1 MAWTQHFTFAGF
13 HEKENSLET
22 SIVMLENFS
31 PKGFFQTEYEE
42 FRNFSFDGRIFDN
55 YRQPPLKSFGNFFR
69 TIYRTTWNAR
79 PVYPSF
85 QVILNATSFRCTWNF
100 ERFTWRHGGHVDVS
114 KQWNGGHVGVSRK
127 SFGSWIL
134 SLCKHFLFL
143 Q

>member
-55 YRQPPLKSFGNFFR
+55 
-69 TIYRTTWNAR
+69 
-79 PVYPSF
+79 
-85 QVILNATSFRCTWNF
+85 
-100 ERFTWRHGGHVDVS
+100 
-114 KQWNGGHVGVSRK
+114 
-127 SFGSWIL
+127 
-134 SLCKHFLFL
+134 
-143 Q
+143 